1 MSSNTTVMFADLSGS
16 TSVFELLGNDAA
28 TQAVRSLT
36 DWVGRTCE
44 QHDGRVIKYM
54 GDGVL
59 ALFARAADAMDAVVL
74 MQRDHARRK
83 EQRGPVH
90 QMQLQVGLAC
100 GDVVEVSGDC
110 FGDAVNVA
118 ARLTDLA
125 GPAEILVT
133 DTVVRQ
139 LSGPPPGVRFY
150 DMGLV
155 PIRGKSHEQRLFRI
169 EWHADTSTDMMTL
182 PASDPQMLGAR
193 RKATAGGGTLTLRY
207 LDLAHE
213 FGAGDMPVHLGRARE
228 AEFPVPDPRVSR
240 LHARIEWRGN
250 GFTLVDLSSNGTCVR
265 FAGAPTEVRL
275 RRDECVLHASGEIA
289 LAADFGDFTTPTVM
303 FELKAK

>member
-16 TSVFELLGNDAA
+16 TSVFEALGNDAA

-44 QHDGRVIKYM
+44 QHEGRVIKYM

-59 ALFARAADAMDAVVL
+59 ALFARAGDAMDAVVL
-74 MQRDHARRK
+74 MQRHHARRK
-83 EQRGPVH
+83 EQRGPIH
-90 QMQLQVGLAC
+90 QMQLQVGLAS

-118 ARLTDLA
+118 ARLSDLA
-125 GPAEILVT
+125 GHAEILVT

-139 LSGPPPGVRFY
+139 LPGPPPGVRFH

-155 PIRGKSHEQRLFRI
+155 PIRGKSSEQRVFRI
-169 EWHADTSTDMMTL
+169 EWHEDTSTEMMTL
-182 PASDPQMLGAR
+182 PASAAPMTGLR
-193 RKATAGGGTLTLRY
+193 RKPTAEGSLMLRY

-213 FGAGDMPVHLGRARE
+213 FSADDMPVHLGRARE
-228 AEFPVPDPRVSR
+228 AEFPVQDPRVSR
-240 LHARIEWRGN
+240 LHARIDWRGN

-265 FAGAPTEVRL
+265 FSGASTEVRL

-303 FELKAK
+303 FELKTK

>member
-16 TSVFELLGNDAA
+16 TSVFEALGNDAA

-36 DWVGRTCE
+36 DWIGRTCE

-59 ALFARAADAMDAVVL
+59 ALFRGAGDAMDAVVTL
-74 MQRDHARRK
+74 QRDHARRK

-133 DTVVRQ
+133 EAVVQQ
-139 LSGPPPGVRFY
+139 LSGPPPGVRFH

-155 PIRGKSHEQRLFRI
+155 PIRGKSQEQRLFRI
-169 EWHADTSTDMMTL
+169 EWHEDTSTEMMTL
-182 PASDPQMLGAR
+182 PASDAQMLGLR
-193 RKATAGGGTLTLRY
+193 RPKRAAEGSIILRHI
-207 LDLAHE
+207 DLAHE
-213 FGAGDMPVHLGRARE
+213 FGSDEMPVHLGRARE

-275 RRDECVLHASGEIA
+275 RRDDCVLHSSGEIA

>member
-1 MSSNTTVMFADLSGS
+1 MGSNTTVMFADLSGS
-16 TSVFELLGNDAA
+16 TSVFESLGNDAA
-28 TQAVRSLT
+28 TQAVRALT
-36 DWVGRTCE
+36 DWIGRTCE
-44 QHDGRVIKYM
+44 QHDGRVIKFM

-59 ALFARAADAMDAVVL
+59 ALFARPADAMDAMVML
-74 MQRDHARRK
+74 QREHARRK

-90 QMQLQVGLAC
+90 QMQIQVGLAC

-133 DTVVRQ
+133 DAFVREV
-139 LSGPPPGVRFY
+139 SGPPPGVRFH

-169 EWHADTSTDMMTL
+169 EWHEDTSTEMMTL
-182 PASDPQMLGAR
+182 PASDAQLLGAR
-193 RKATAGGGTLTLRY
+193 RKGPAQATLVLRY

-213 FGAGDMPVHLGRARE
+213 FGSDEMPVHLGRARE
-228 AEFPVPDPRVSR
+228 AEFPVADPRVSR
-240 LHARIEWRGN
+240 LHARIEWRGH
-250 GFTLVDLSSNGTCVR
+250 GFSVVDLSSNGTCVR
-265 FAGAPTEVRL
+265 FNGAPTEIRL
-275 RRDECVLHASGEIA
+275 RRDDCVLHASGEIA

>member
-1 MSSNTTVMFADLSGS
+1 MPSPTTVMFADLTGS
-16 TSVFELLGNDAA
+16 TSVFEALGNDAA
-28 TQAVRSLT
+28 TQAVRSIT
-36 DWVGRTCE
+36 EWIGRTCE

-59 ALFARAADAMDAVVL
+59 ALFPRAADAMDAVVL
-74 MQRDHARRK
+74 MQREHARRQ

-90 QMQLQVGLAC
+90 QLQLQVGLAC
-100 GDVVEVSGDC
+100 GDVVEVAGDC

-118 ARLTDLA
+118 SRLTDLS

-133 DTVVRQ
+133 DAVVAQ
-139 LSGPPPGVRFY
+139 LAGPPPGVRFH

-155 PIRGKSHEQRLFRI
+155 PIRGKSQEQRLFRI
-169 EWHADTSTDMMTL
+169 EWQEDTSTEMMTL
-182 PASDPQMLGAR
+182 PASSALLGR
-193 RKATAGGGTLTLRY
+193 GRKPVAHATLTLRY

-213 FGAGDMPVHLGRARE
+213 FDSDEMPVHLGRARE

-240 LHARIEWRGN
+240 LHARIEWRGQ
-250 GFTLVDLSSNGTCVR
+250 GFALVDLSSNGTCVR
-265 FAGAPTEVRL
+265 FVGASTEVRL
-275 RRDECVLHASGEIA
+275 RRDDCVLHASGEIA

-303 FELKAK
+303 FELKTK

>member
-1 MSSNTTVMFADLSGS
+1 MTSNTTVMFADLSGS
-16 TSVFELLGNDAA
+16 TSVFEALGNDAA

-36 DWVGRTCE
+36 DWIGRTCE

-59 ALFARAADAMDAVVL
+59 ALFRGAGDAMDAVVTL
-74 MQRDHARRK
+74 QRDHARRK

-110 FGDAVNVA
+110 FGD
-118 ARLTDLA
+118 
-125 GPAEILVT
+125 
-133 DTVVRQ
+133 
-139 LSGPPPGVRFY
+139 
-150 DMGLV
+150 
-155 PIRGKSHEQRLFRI
+155 IRGKSQEQRLFRI
-169 EWHADTSTDMMTL
+169 EWHEDTSTEMMTL
-182 PASDPQMLGAR
+182 PASDAQMLGLR
-193 RKATAGGGTLTLRY
+193 RLKRSAEGSIILRH
-207 LDLAHE
+207 LDLVHE
-213 FGAGDMPVHLGRARE
+213 FGSDEMPVHLGRARE

-275 RRDECVLHASGEIA
+275 RRDDCVLHSSGEIA

>member
-1 MSSNTTVMFADLSGS
+1 MGTNTTVMFADLSGS
-16 TSVFELLGNDAA
+16 TSVFEALGNDAA
-28 TQAVRSLT
+28 TQAVRTLT
-36 DWVGRTCE
+36 DWIGRTCE
-44 QHDGRVIKYM
+44 QHDGRVIKFM

-59 ALFARAADAMDAVVL
+59 ALFQRPVDAIDAVVML
-74 MQRDHARRK
+74 QREHAKRK
-83 EQRGPVH
+83 VQRGPVH

-133 DTVVRQ
+133 EAFVRE
-139 LSGPPPGVRFY
+139 LSGPPPGVRFH

-155 PIRGKSHEQRLFRI
+155 PIRGKSLEQRLFRI
-169 EWHADTSTDMMTL
+169 EWHEDTSTEMMTL
-182 PASDPQMLGAR
+182 PASDAQMLGVR
-193 RKATAGGGTLTLRY
+193 RKAVSEASLVLRY

-213 FGAGDMPVHLGRARE
+213 FGSDEMPVHLGRARE
-228 AEFPVPDPRVSR
+228 AEFPVADPRVSR
-240 LHARIEWRGN
+240 LHARIEWHGQ
-250 GFTLVDLSSNGTCVR
+250 GFVLVDLSSNGTSVR
-265 FAGAPTEVRL
+265 FTGAPTEVRL
-275 RRDECVLHASGEIA
+275 RRDDCVLHASGEIA

-303 FELKAK
+303 FELKAR

>member
-1 MSSNTTVMFADLSGS
+1 MATDTTVMFADLSGS
-16 TSVFELLGNDAA
+16 TSVFEALGNDAA
-28 TQAVRSLT
+28 TQAVRALT
-36 DWVGRTCE
+36 DWIGRTCQ

-59 ALFARAADAMDAVVL
+59 ALFPRTADAMEAVVS
-74 MQRDHARRK
+74 MQRHHARRK
-83 EQRGPVH
+83 EQRGPLH
-90 QMQLQVGLAC
+90 AMQLQVGLAC

-133 DTVVRQ
+133 DAVVQQ
-139 LSGPPPGVRFY
+139 LPGPPPGVRFH

-155 PIRGKSHEQRLFRI
+155 PIRGKSQEQRIFRI
-169 EWHADTSTDMMTL
+169 EWHEDTSTEMMTL
-182 PASDPQMLGAR
+182 PASDAQMLGLR
-193 RKATAGGGTLTLRY
+193 RKPAAQATLTLRY
-207 LDLAHE
+207 LDLEHE
-213 FGAGDMPVHLGRARE
+213 FSADEMPVHLGRARE
-228 AEFPVPDPRVSR
+228 AEFPVSDPRVSR
-240 LHARIEWRGN
+240 LHARIEWHGQ
-250 GFTLVDLSSNGTCVR
+250 GFVLVDLSSNGTCVR
-265 FAGAPTEVRL
+265 FAGAETEVRL
-275 RRDECVLHASGEIA
+275 RRDDCVLHAGGEIA

>member
-1 MSSNTTVMFADLSGS
+1 MGSNTTVMFADLSGS
-16 TSVFELLGNDAA
+16 TSVFEALGNDAA
-28 TQAVRSLT
+28 TQAVRTLT

-44 QHDGRVIKYM
+44 EHDGRVIKYM

-59 ALFARAADAMDAVVL
+59 ALFPGVADAMEAVVL
-74 MQRDHARRK
+74 MQRDHAKRK

-118 ARLTDLA
+118 SRLADLA

-133 DTVVRQ
+133 DAVVQQ
-139 LSGPPPGVRFY
+139 LPGPPPGVRFH

-155 PIRGKSHEQRLFRI
+155 PIRGKSQEHRLFRV
-169 EWHADTSTDMMTL
+169 EWHEDTSTEMMTL
-182 PASDPQMLGAR
+182 PASDAQMLGLR
-193 RKATAGGGTLTLRY
+193 RKSAAQGKLTLRY
-207 LDLAHE
+207 LELAHE
-213 FGAGDMPVHLGRARE
+213 FNANEMPVHLGRARE
-228 AEFPVPDPRVSR
+228 AEFSVPDPRVSR
-240 LHARIEWRGN
+240 LHARIEWRGQ
-250 GFTLVDLSSNGTCVR
+250 GFVLVDLSSNGTCVR

-275 RRDECVLHASGEIA
+275 RRDDCVLHAGGEIG
-289 LAADFGDFTTPTVM
+289 LAADFSDFTTPTVM
-303 FELKAK
+303 FEVKAK

>member
-1 MSSNTTVMFADLSGS
+1 MGLNTTVMFADLSGS
-16 TSVFELLGNDAA
+16 TGVFEALGNDAA
-28 TQAVRSLT
+28 SQAVRTLT
-36 DWVGRTCE
+36 DWIGRTCE
-44 QHDGRVIKYM
+44 QHDGRVIKFM

-59 ALFARAADAMDAVVL
+59 ALFARPTDAMDAVVM
-74 MQRDHARRK
+74 MQREHAKRK
-83 EQRGPVH
+83 VQRGPVH
-90 QMQLQVGLAC
+90 QMQIQVGLAC
-100 GDVVEVSGDC
+100 GDVVEVSDDC

-133 DTVVRQ
+133 DVFVRE
-139 LSGPPPGVRFY
+139 LSGPPPGVRFH

-169 EWHADTSTDMMTL
+169 EWHEDTSTEMMTL
-182 PASDPQMLGAR
+182 PASDAQMLGVR
-193 RKATAGGGTLTLRY
+193 RKAVAEATLILRY

-213 FGAGDMPVHLGRARE
+213 FGSDEMPVHLGRARE
-228 AEFPVPDPRVSR
+228 AEFPVADPRVSR
-240 LHARIEWRGN
+240 LHARIEWRGR
-250 GFTLVDLSSNGTCVR
+250 GFSLVDLSSNGTCVR
-265 FAGAPTEVRL
+265 FDGAPTEIRL
-275 RRDECVLHASGEIA
+275 RRDDCVLHASGEIA